1 MRFSFRAILIAI
13 ASVSLFVACEKYD
26 DSALV
31 ARMDKAEADIKEL
44 QTLVNQLNSTLSG
57 LATTVDAL
65 KTQDRIV
72 SVTELADKSGWVVEF
87 SQTGKITIYNGKNGI
102 DGKDGTNGTDGTDG
116 TNGQDGKTPTIGV
129 KLDADGNYY
138 WTVNGE
144 FLLDEN
150 GNKIAAT
157 AHVAT
162 PQLRI
167 NNGNFEISYNGGVT
181 WEVIGE
187 AGNTGAVIF
196 SKVEDGSDAVTF
208 TLGDGTTIAIP
219 KAGAFSIT
227 MDTDVIISAGES
239 VNVTYSINSAD
250 DATVVDA
257 FGTRGFE
264 AEVIATSTSAGNVV
278 ITHTLASGS
287 TGTAT
292 CLAKA
297 EIYSDSACTNAVDT
311 TTYGTFT
318 EDAIKVNSKYIK
330 STSENY
336 LKITLKTVLGDSTSF
351 VEFQEKVQNTVNA
364 LTAGNDRLGILATVT
379 VDTSGIDMYA
389 TITFPISALFTT
401 TSGET
406 EQTVKNLPFYS
417 LSNQKNYAHTKILY
431 SPDRSVSG
439 GIDEAITTY
448 GAEAVLSAFTRDY
461 YQPGNVDWTSAS
473 GYDKTVVT
481 GLNTKVQA
489 YMTSGGNNVTEL
501 DFKANDVITLNAV
514 DTSSEYQP
522 RYSFVGWFVQKTDGT
537 IEKLSN
543 SSYTAAAADED
554 LVFIAVFEPVLTYV
568 LQYTYDSTHYGSQ
581 SYLVKGVFTT
591 QEIEKY
597 L

>member
-278 ITHTLASGS
+278 ITAPNPL
-287 TGTAT
+287 
-292 CLAKA
+292 
-297 EIYSDSACTNAVDT
+297 TN
-311 TTYGTFT
+311 
-318 EDAIKVNSKYIK
+318 
-330 STSENY
+330 
-336 LKITLKTVLGDSTSF
+336 
-351 VEFQEKVQNTVNA
+351 
-364 LTAGNDRLGILATVT
+364 
-379 VDTSGIDMYA
+379 
-389 TITFPISALFTT
+389 
-401 TSGET
+401 
-406 EQTVKNLPFYS
+406 
-417 LSNQKNYAHTKILY
+417 
-431 SPDRSVSG
+431 
-439 GIDEAITTY
+439 
-448 GAEAVLSAFTRDY
+448 
-461 YQPGNVDWTSAS
+461 
-473 GYDKTVVT
+473 
-481 GLNTKVQA
+481 
-489 YMTSGGNNVTEL
+489 
-501 DFKANDVITLNAV
+501 
-514 DTSSEYQP
+514 
-522 RYSFVGWFVQKTDGT
+522 
-537 IEKLSN
+537 
-543 SSYTAAAADED
+543 
-554 LVFIAVFEPVLTYV
+554 
-568 LQYTYDSTHYGSQ
+568 
-581 SYLVKGVFTT
+581 
-591 QEIEKY
+591 
-597 L
+597 

>member
-278 ITHTLASGS
+278 ITAPNPLTNGKVYVIAVKGDGTTAARILSCEEGVFNLDETAFAVKVPAAGGVFEVPFQTNQEDPMVMVSPGYSWITYVETKTVRNGTILFSVEENTSDEERTGLVSINFKQYTIIQEGKNNQSTSGGGSADLS
-287 TGTAT
+287 TINGGKTAAGINSYT
-292 CLAKA
+292 
-297 EIYSDSACTNAVDT
+297 
-311 TTYGTFT
+311 T
-318 EDAIKVNSKYIK
+318 EDGWTITESRVLNYSKRFDDVDGVCPVLCGRNDKIGTLSSPSLSGGCGTLTIDFCRITAGAGCNITIEIK
-330 STSENY
+330 SIDGATSLKKENY
-336 LKITLKTVLGDSTSF
+336 VNDTYSQWERSEQSFDINVLGDFIIVIS
-351 VEFQEKVQNTVNA
+351 VYKCDNA
-364 LTAGNDRLGILATVT
+364 ATTDDLAFFNVSWT
-379 VDTSGIDMYA
+379 G
-389 TITFPISALFTT
+389 
-401 TSGET
+401 
-406 EQTVKNLPFYS
+406 YS
-417 LSNQKNYAHTKILY
+417 
-431 SPDRSVSG
+431 
-439 GIDEAITTY
+439 E
-448 GAEAVLSAFTRDY
+448 
-461 YQPGNVDWTSAS
+461 
-473 GYDKTVVT
+473 
-481 GLNTKVQA
+481 
-489 YMTSGGNNVTEL
+489 
-501 DFKANDVITLNAV
+501 
-514 DTSSEYQP
+514 
-522 RYSFVGWFVQKTDGT
+522 
-537 IEKLSN
+537 
-543 SSYTAAAADED
+543 
-554 LVFIAVFEPVLTYV
+554 
-568 LQYTYDSTHYGSQ
+568 
-581 SYLVKGVFTT
+581 
-591 QEIEKY
+591 
-597 L
+597 